1 MRVIENKLGL
11 FFLTSFPCLALI
23 IKGWTSAML
32 FFCLLISLFYL
43 LQSRSTICSLIYE
56 EFYKKYPQLQLIALA
71 FVIPTFSILFTSLG
85 KMQFYWHDL
94 DGPSRYIFAITFL
107 LFLMHYQPNIKEYFT
122 FSITLMPIATFL
134 LINFTKKEGWAALPR
149 TTVYFIDPITFGS
162 LCLSFGLLSLV
173 LLCEKQAKVKN
184 YLWCTLSAFCAFY
197 LSISSMSRTGWLAIP
212 IVIFIVLRIRFAIS
226 YFRTFLISAAA
237 VSLVTLTLYHSS
249 DTFHDRFNHSAAEI
263 GSYQWEQGI
272 NATSVGE
279 RITYIRMGWDL
290 ILERPLTGWA
300 NLSMT
305 PALENPLFSKYAT
318 ASTRLGVTGG
328 GFHNE
333 YINNGVKFGIL
344 GMAFSVLLFLGPAIF
359 FLQILRT
366 QSNNRYALLAIAYIT
381 AQAISALSY
390 QVLDFKFTASLY
402 ALMIVTLAYLAI
414 SHDKPLIKA

>member
-1 MRVIENKLGL
+1 MRLIENKLGL

-43 LQSRSTICSLIYE
+43 LQSRSTISSLIYE
-56 EFYKKYPQLQLIALA
+56 EFYKKHPQLQLIAIA
-71 FVIPTFSILFTSLG
+71 FVIPTLSILFTSLG

-107 LFLMHYQPNIKEYFT
+107 LFLMHYRPNIKEYFT

-134 LINFTKKEGWAALPR
+134 LINFTKREGWAALPR
-149 TTVYFIDPITFGS
+149 TTVYFIDSITFGS

-173 LLCEKQAKVKN
+173 LLCEKEVKVKN
-184 YLWCTLSAFCAFY
+184 YLWCALSAFCSFY

-226 YFRTFLISAAA
+226 YFRTFLISVAA
-237 VSLVTLTLYHSS
+237 VSLVALTLYHSS
-249 DTFHDRFNHSAAEI
+249 DTFHDRFNHSVAEI

-300 NLSMT
+300 NLSMI
-305 PALENPLFSKYAT
+305 PALENPLLFKYAT

-333 YINNGVKFGIL
+333 YINNGVKFGVL
-344 GMAFSVLLFLGPAIF
+344 GIAFSVLLFLGPAIF

-366 QSNNRYALLAIAYIT
+366 QSNNRYALLAIVYIT

-390 QVLDFKFTASLY
+390 QILDFKFTASLY
-402 ALMIVTLAYLAI
+402 ALMIVTFAYLAI
-414 SHDKPLIKA
+414 SHVKPLTKA